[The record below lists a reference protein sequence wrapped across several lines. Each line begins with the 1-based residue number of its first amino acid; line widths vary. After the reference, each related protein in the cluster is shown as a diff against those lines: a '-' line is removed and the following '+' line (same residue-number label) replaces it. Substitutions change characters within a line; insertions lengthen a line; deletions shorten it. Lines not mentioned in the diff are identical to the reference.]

1 MVLRNDSRSRA
12 SVQVG
17 NGVDMVA
24 VRRHPSRSL
33 TPAVEEYKNLSKKE
47 AGLEPQYESVMVA
60 VRRCPSQSLTPLQ
73 SNRKQSFIK

>member
-1 MVLRNDSRSRA
+1 MVVLRNDSRSRA

-17 NGVDMVA
+17 NDMVA
-24 VRRHPSRSL
+24 VRRRPSRSL

-60 VRRCPSQSLTPLQ
+60 VRRCPSQSLTPAV
-73 SNRKQSFIK
+73 KP

>member
-1 MVLRNDSRSRA
+1 MVLRDDSRSRA

-24 VRRHPSRSL
+24 VRRRSL
-33 TPAVEEYKNLSKKE
+33 TPAVEIYKNLSKKV

-60 VRRCPSQSLTPLQ
+60 VRRCPSQSLTPAV
-73 SNRKQSFIK
+73 KP